1 MLDFLKDYT
10 AKREKVEE
18 EKVNILKAM
27 QEEKKSSLVN
37 FFLSSKIPKRSEY
50 LLRKGIGQNILGV
63 MYLSIL
69 IPRVCHPKEIKRE
82 MGRRPVVWHYLLQNS
97 SIVMGYPL
105 GKVA

>member
-1 MLDFLKDYT
+1 
-10 AKREKVEE
+10 
-18 EKVNILKAM
+18 M
-27 QEEKKSSLVN
+27 QEEKKEFFSQ
-37 FFLSSKIPKRSEY
+37 FLSFPKIPKRSEY

-82 MGRRPVVWHYLLQNS
+82 MGRRPVVLQNS
-97 SIVMGYPL
+97 SIVMGNPL